1 MIEYYN
7 SIIFNNITYSID
19 MIRLRLDFGVEDR
32 ITEFGQWC
40 NSIENLHIETFPLS
54 TKAFSYRYLF
64 KVRCD
69 NNKSFVCGLGF
80 NGTDGESAVLGFL
93 EFNPNKVASD
103 RKFLEFFET
112 LKKFCPRTDLVRWDL
127 AIDVPISRE
136 YCSLIKD
143 KRKYGLVRNS
153 IQDCTEYLGQRS
165 SSGFVKLYNKT
176 IEDDLENDI
185 TRLEIT
191 VDGKMNY
198 SEFCTLVPNI
208 DISDYQLSFIEN
220 DVALSSTDSLI
231 VDLMRKLPL
240 SERQFY
246 FKRLNTYKQ
255 TKLRPLIYPKIQ
267 EKDVFVIP
275 KEIYGR
281 LKRQARDFDF
291 GTHYDF
297 LDNAK
302 DLL

>member
-1 MIEYYN
+1 M
-7 SIIFNNITYSID
+7 
-19 MIRLRLDFGVEDR
+19 MDR
-32 ITEFGQWC
+32 ITEFGEWC
-40 NSIENLHIETFPLS
+40 NSVYNLHIESFPLS
-54 TKAFSYRYLF
+54 TKSYSYRYLF

-69 NNKSFVCGLGF
+69 NDHSFVCGLGF
-80 NGTDGESAVLGFL
+80 NGTNSDSGVLGFL
-93 EFNPNKVASD
+93 EFNPNKVAND
-103 RKFLEFFET
+103 LKFIEFFET
-112 LKKFCPRTDLVRWDL
+112 LKNFCPRTDLVRWDL

-143 KRKYGLVRNS
+143 KRKYSLVRNS
-153 IQDCTEYLGQRS
+153 IKDCTEYLGQRS
-165 SSGFVKLYNKT
+165 SPGFVKLYNKT
-176 IEDDLENDI
+176 IEDELDDDI

-198 SEFCTLVPNI
+198 SEFCSLLPDI
-208 DISDYQLSFIEN
+208 DVSDYQISLVED
-220 DVALSSTDSLI
+220 DVGLSSTDSLL

-246 FKRLNTYKQ
+246 FKRLNAYKR
-255 TKLRPLIYPKIQ
+255 TKLRPFVYPAL
-267 EKDVFVIP
+267 KDENVFVVP
-275 KEIYGR
+275 KEVYGQ

>member
-1 MIEYYN
+1 MIKYYN
-7 SIIFNNITYSID
+7 NIISSGVSYSID
-19 MIRLRLDFGVEDR
+19 MVRLRLDFGLTDR
-32 ITEFGQWC
+32 IIEFGNWC
-40 NSIENLHIETFPLS
+40 NSVEKLHIEAFPLS

-64 KVRCD
+64 KIRCD
-69 NNKSFVCGLGF
+69 NNESFVCGLGF
-80 NGTDGESAVLGFL
+80 NGTDRESEFLGFL
-93 EFNPNKVASD
+93 EFNPNKVACEN
-103 RKFLEFFET
+103 KFFEFFET
-112 LKKFCPRTDLVRWDL
+112 LKNYCPRTDLVRWDL
-127 AIDVPISRE
+127 AIDVSISRE

-153 IQDCTEYLGQRS
+153 IHDCTEYLGQRS

-176 IEDDLENDI
+176 IEDGLENDV

-198 SEFCTLVPNI
+198 SEFCTLMPEV
-208 DISDYQLSFIEN
+208 DVSDYQLSFVAN
-220 DVALSSTDSLI
+220 DTLSSTDSLL

-246 FKRLNTYKQ
+246 FKRLNAYKR
-255 TKLRPLIYPKIQ
+255 TKLRPFVYPKSENENIFS
-267 EKDVFVIP
+267 VP
-275 KEIYGR
+275 KEVYGQ
-281 LKRQARDFDF
+281 LKKQLRDYDF